1 MDLCTGA
8 EIARNLDGEIV
19 SNARSYLWEKLL
31 RSFQV
36 SVDSRWFFFEGL
48 DFRRGNKERPTSSKG
63 INGFLARNALIK
75 YRRDI
80 SARLASPAGI

>member
-1 MDLCTGA
+1 MERLFRTL
-8 EIARNLDGEIV
+8 ARIFGKNCYEV
-19 SNARSYLWEKLL
+19 SNFPWIRDG
-31 RSFQV
+31 SF
-36 SVDSRWFFFEGL
+36 SRGL
-48 DFRRGNKERPTSSKG
+48 EIRRGNKERPTSSKG

>member
-1 MDLCTGA
+1 MYGGRNSEEFRWRDCFERSLVSLGKIVTKFPSFRRFEMVLFRGA
-8 EIARNLDGEIV
+8 RLEI
-19 SNARSYLWEKLL
+19 
-31 RSFQV
+31 
-36 SVDSRWFFFEGL
+36 
-48 DFRRGNKERPTSSKG
+48 RRGNKERPTSSKG